1 MIYNV
6 LYVKISL
13 EVRENGQYVK
23 RTKFQLITNTVVL
36 TSTYIKLVILYKT
49 KYLRVITMTNI
60 RLFSCEK

>member
-49 KYLRVITMTNI
+49 KYLRVIIMTNI